1 MASITVIYYLYRI
14 CLVRCFCAEVIFEFN
29 TGIFHTFA
37 KYYFG
42 FGVIF
47 RTFITKEIIQ
57 AGCYAREQGGQRS
70 QGSDLGARSPP
81 SHHIIK
87 DNKIEDEDGEIQNPG
102 DHLNEEVKK

>member
-1 MASITVIYYLYRI
+1 MASITVIYCLYRI
-14 CLVRCFCAEVIFEFN
+14 CLVWCFCAEVIFEFN

-37 KYYFG
+37 RHYFG

-57 AGCYAREQGGQRS
+57 AGWGPGPV
-70 QGSDLGARSPP
+70 GARLLQL
-81 SHHIIK
+81 HIIK

-102 DHLNEEVKK
+102 DHLKK